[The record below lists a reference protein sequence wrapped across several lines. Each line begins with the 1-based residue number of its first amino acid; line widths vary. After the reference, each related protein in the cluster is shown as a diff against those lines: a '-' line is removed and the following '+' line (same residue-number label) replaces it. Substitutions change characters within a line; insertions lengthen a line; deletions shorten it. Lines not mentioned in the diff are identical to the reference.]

1 MASAPERKR
10 TNGVLRIKRAISDTS
25 DTEEDTTAIVVNKP
39 VHTVLPIQLE
49 RRPPISDE
57 YLNPWLMPLRPVNEP
72 QISISKPPEY
82 LRPVLS
88 FLPPP
93 SIMCPEGFVPPTRT
107 RNDRRRA
114 VATMRDRLKRDGYRS
129 FKDRTWIQCMDKL
142 PKTLFNVEDLR
153 DAEALERGFEF
164 PEDDHPASPN
174 DEPVW
179 PLDKCPRPSRFDRYG
194 MPSYEY
200 MQPAHI
206 YDALYPDGVP
216 WLRNN
221 QQTAGGSSRSTP
233 TERVPVI
240 PLESSVEH
248 QPDPRIQRVQPTNYS
263 PIEPDLYD

>member
-1 MASAPERKR
+1 
-10 TNGVLRIKRAISDTS
+10 
-25 DTEEDTTAIVVNKP
+25 
-39 VHTVLPIQLE
+39 
-49 RRPPISDE
+49 
-57 YLNPWLMPLRPVNEP
+57 MPLQPPTEP
-72 QISISKPPEY
+72 PISISKPPEY

-114 VATMRDRLKRDGYRS
+114 VATMRDRLKRDGYQ
-129 FKDRTWIQCMDKL
+129 KCLQNIQIGHGYHVWINYRKS
-142 PKTLFNVEDLR
+142 LFHMEDLR

-216 WLRNN
+216 WLRYN